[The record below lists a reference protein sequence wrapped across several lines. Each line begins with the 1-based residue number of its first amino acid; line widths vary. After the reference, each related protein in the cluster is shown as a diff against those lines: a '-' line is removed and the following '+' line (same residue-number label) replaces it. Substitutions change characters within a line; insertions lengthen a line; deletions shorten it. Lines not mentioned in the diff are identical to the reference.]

1 MATSSTSRW
10 QKGDMAIAK
19 MNAWSKM
26 IDNEEQKL
34 KEKGLEE
41 KGLAK
46 QNVLGGKKIW
56 GNKSESSRGMREGN

>member
-1 MATSSTSRW
+1 
-10 QKGDMAIAK
+10 

-41 KGLAK
+41 KSLAK
-46 QNVLGGKKIW
+46 QNVHGGKKIW
-56 GNKSESSRGMREGN
+56 ENRNESSRGVGERN

>member
-10 QKGDMAIAK
+10 QKGDMAIVK

-34 KEKGLEE
+34 KERGLEE

-56 GNKSESSRGMREGN
+56 ENRSESLRGMGEGN

>member
-1 MATSSTSRW
+1 
-10 QKGDMAIAK
+10 MAIVK

-34 KEKGLEE
+34 KERGLEE

-56 GNKSESSRGMREGN
+56 ENRSESLRGMGEGN